1 MVSFSR
7 SLPGSLGIF
16 FNKRK
21 YLHVVV
27 CLHCQRFQGD
37 SECCMIHQNGTR
49 AVKSRTSDMWI
60 ALSKIWDLSARSGH
74 NKQQQTMTSRST
86 NGVRAQNPRRRQMIW
101 HKHPASSCKH
111 TVITTINIITVSS
124 LGRMEHMR
132 AWFISPKNLSLSLTN
147 APWLY
152 TACEKIQSEQTL
164 IVSQDWKAISC
175 SRDEKQFILDNCLY
189 SNSSPSPPPGPG
201 KGLCTERIGAP
212 HSLSPNPSHPSP
224 SWLFLDQGMNL
235 AWNLQGLRGVCPP
248 AWWEEQSTACC
259 WHCRGPVLLPPPQ
272 PAEHISSCREG
283 LLALFQTPA
292 IVDSDSD
299 TRVNVET
306 VLRSAPFPVCT
317 CACVYISALAVLVLT
332 GGQPPPVGTHVHAQ
346 TLSEWSCSL
355 RWDGRQNFSPKA
367 NGSSGPFIISTIFSY
382 IVHAAAILAGR
393 TTISPALHH
402 SSILLSPSSF
412 FHTIPW
418 LKGEIPLPCISP
430 EAHFL
435 CLGSQVSGDIGTG
448 PS

>member
-1 MVSFSR
+1 M
-7 SLPGSLGIF
+7 
-16 FNKRK
+16 
-21 YLHVVV
+21 
-27 CLHCQRFQGD
+27 
-37 SECCMIHQNGTR
+37 
-49 AVKSRTSDMWI
+49 
-60 ALSKIWDLSARSGH
+60 
-74 NKQQQTMTSRST
+74 
-86 NGVRAQNPRRRQMIW
+86 
-101 HKHPASSCKH
+101 
-111 TVITTINIITVSS
+111 
-124 LGRMEHMR
+124 
-132 AWFISPKNLSLSLTN
+132 N

-164 IVSQDWKAISC
+164 IVSRSWKAISC

-189 SNSSPSPPPGPG
+189 SNSAPSPTPGPG
-201 KGLCTERIGAP
+201 KGLCTEQIGAP

-235 AWNLQGLRGVCPP
+235 AWNLLGLQGVCPP

-299 TRVNVET
+299 TRANVET
-306 VLRSAPFPVCT
+306 VLRSAPIPVCT

-346 TLSEWSCSL
+346 TLSECSCSF

-382 IVHAAAILAGR
+382 IVHAAAYSLFWLGEPPSVQSYTTLLYCSALAHPS
-393 TTISPALHH
+393 TLLHGSGVKFPFLVSLQKH
-402 SSILLSPSSF
+402 TSF
-412 FHTIPW
+412 AW
-418 LKGEIPLPCISP
+418 DLR
-430 EAHFL
+430 
-435 CLGSQVSGDIGTG
+435 CLGT
-448 PS
+448 